1 MQQTKVGR
9 IQGMKIQEI
18 DRASLTIEQKLGLLI
33 CTDLTYRRGD
43 VALAEEMIREHRLGA
58 IWVQPY
64 RDEECEAIR
73 ARLLAAADYPLLVMC
88 DAELGYGDY
97 RIPDVNA
104 FSAAEDGERAAFSFG
119 RRSAASLR
127 REGYNVIC
135 NPILDLAKNARLP
148 CGGNTRS
155 FGADRD
161 VIARLAGA
169 MARGM
174 HEGGS
179 LVVAKH
185 YPFARSEYDTHMREG
200 LSSATREEITEIAMD
215 VFRRLN
221 GEGLIDGIMTGHIKF
236 PNVDPDNPTSLSAP
250 MIALA
255 RELGFRGFATTDAL
269 NMMGILAKHG
279 RREPCALAIR
289 AGNDLPLNMGL
300 SLKDSYEGLLEAY
313 ERGDVTDEMVE
324 RALDRVLAAQHK
336 AAMLPRAPE
345 LYPED
350 LAAIEALHGACISAV
365 CAEGVSPTISRFGR
379 HLFTVVTN
387 ERADEKSAEYTPGP
401 RDWFFPRRIARR
413 LSELFP
419 NSKTVFIP
427 VNPEGVDN
435 APYLHEQRGF
445 DDVVFITNYQTTAYT
460 GKEHLTIRIVELM
473 DALQATERIAAHLH
487 FGNPFVAT
495 DAPHIPRVL
504 LGYSSEACVDFALE
518 ILAGNERAVGKCP
531 YTLTFRKAEEIFT

>member
-1 MQQTKVGR
+1 M
-9 IQGMKIQEI
+9 EI
-18 DRASLTIEQKLGLLI
+18 RELDRKSLTIEQKLGLII
-33 CTDLTYRRGD
+33 CTDLTYRKGD
-43 VALAEEMIREHRLGA
+43 ADLAEQMIRERRLGA
-58 IWVQPY
+58 IWVQPH

-73 ARLLAAADYPLLVMC
+73 RRLLAAADYPLLVLC

-104 FSAAEDGERAAFSFG
+104 FSAVADGERTAYAFG

-161 VIARLAGA
+161 VIVRLAGA

-174 HEGGS
+174 HAGGT

-200 LSSATREEITEIAMD
+200 LSNATREEITEVAMYA
-215 VFRRLN
+215 FRHLV

-255 RELGFRGFATTDAL
+255 RELGFDGFATTDAL

-313 ERGDVTDEMVE
+313 RRGDVTDEMVE

-365 CAEGVSPTISRFGR
+365 CAEGVSPTISREGR

-401 RDWFFPRRIARR
+401 RDWFFPRRIAAR
-413 LSELFP
+413 LRELFP
-419 NSKTVFIP
+419 NSETVFLP

-435 APYLHEQRGF
+435 APYLHKQVGF

-460 GKEHLTIRIVELM
+460 GREHLTVRIQEVMDAMQATDRIV
-473 DALQATERIAAHLH
+473 AHLH
-487 FGNPFVAT
+487 FGNPYVAS
-495 DAPHIPRVL
+495 DAPFVPRIL
-504 LGYSSEACVDFALE
+504 LGYSSEACVYHALE
-518 ILAGNERAVGKCP
+518 ILAGNAPALGHCP
-531 YTLTFRKAEEIFT
+531 YEINFHKKGESIW